1 MEFKLG
7 ENSTIEN
14 GLVIKDDTL
23 ILVDI
28 MNRAMLNHSNP
39 MEDTATAAYIL
50 DKGEEGF
57 KIIPGHGA
65 CSFIKAKY
73 LSGFKD
79 LIFKYDNSLNAVVI
93 SHKE

>member
-65 CSFIKAKY
+65 CSYIKAKY
-73 LSGFKD
+73 LSEFKD
-79 LIFKYDNSLNAVVI
+79 LIFKYDDSLNAIVI
-93 SHKE
+93 NHKE

>member
-1 MEFKLG
+1 MKFKLG
-7 ENSTIEN
+7 ENSSIED
-14 GLVIKDDTL
+14 GLVIEDETL

-39 MEDTATAAYIL
+39 MDDIATAAYVL
-50 DKGEEGF
+50 EKSEQGF

-79 LIFKYDNSLNAVVI
+79 LIFKHDNSLNAIVI
-93 SHKE
+93 NHKE